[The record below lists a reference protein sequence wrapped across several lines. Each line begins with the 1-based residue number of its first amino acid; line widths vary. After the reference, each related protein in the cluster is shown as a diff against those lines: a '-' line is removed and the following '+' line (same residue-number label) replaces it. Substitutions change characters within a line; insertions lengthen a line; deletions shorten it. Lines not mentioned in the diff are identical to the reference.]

1 MREHYQAMKV
11 VVTTSHD
18 DKTGLPA
25 SDATV
30 CPAHSKTGYGF
41 TDPKYPPSIEELC
54 KGKDQKNIRSCVKN
68 VTYNVTAVFTPYG
81 QARVAVF

>member
-1 MREHYQAMKV
+1 MGEHYQAMKV

-18 DKTGLPA
+18 DTTGLPA

-54 KGKDQKNIRSCVKN
+54 KGNEQKRLG
-68 VTYNVTAVFTPYG
+68 AVLKM
-81 QARVAVF
+81 